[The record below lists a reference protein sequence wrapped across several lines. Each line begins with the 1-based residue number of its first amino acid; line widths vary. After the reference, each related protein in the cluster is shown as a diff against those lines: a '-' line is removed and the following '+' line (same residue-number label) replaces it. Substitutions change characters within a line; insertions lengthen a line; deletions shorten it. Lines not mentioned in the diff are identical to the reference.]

1 MPPPRGHLI
10 SDGVRTFRHLG
21 LDGAGYPLALRRPP
35 GPELIPW
42 ISSSTSKNLSVFC
55 AEPATTSAENAQGT
69 GTAGTTGVV
78 TPYTY
83 GPYGEPASWAGSRF
97 RYVGRVALPEAQLYH
112 YKARAYDPA
121 TGRFLQT
128 DPIGYGDGMNVYA
141 YVRGDPVNLEDTS
154 GLDPYDLYDSEA
166 RAANAAI
173 LDTHSLLMST
183 GLEPISRI
191 FRTNDGQ
198 FTYVPFVVGTVNRS
212 STENLAGAVS
222 IFLNTGHFA
231 TQVSSIHGHP
241 GSSPPSRDDLK
252 HDANAH
258 MTGIV
263 VSMNGRVDVHKPP
276 NENNRFDSTGIMA
289 NVNDA
294 NTVEELVVTANR
306 NVEAQI
312 GAGQSGG
319 GFWQGL
325 GNALGNLGS
334 AISSGFRGILEWLT
348 KLF

>member
-97 RYVGRVALPEAQLYH
+97 RYVGRIALPEAQLYH

-128 DPIGYGDGMNVYA
+128 DPIGYGDGMNIYA
-141 YVRGDPVNLEDTS
+141 YVRGDPVNASDPEGTEVLWADRS
-154 GLDPYDLYDSEA
+154 AVFDLPIPYAHIGLFV
-166 RAANAAI
+166 AN
-173 LDTHSLLMST
+173 T
-183 GLEPISRI
+183 G
-191 FRTNDGQ
+191 GQ
-198 FTYVPFVVGTVNRS
+198 FFQFSYGPGSDGRLVGGNSGS
-212 STENLAGAVS
+212 SGVAASDRDALFSPSGFSWNLAER
-222 IFLNTGHFA
+222 
-231 TQVSSIHGHP
+231 
-241 GSSPPSRDDLK
+241 GSLGLSDLSV
-252 HDANAH
+252 
-258 MTGIV
+258 IV
-263 VSMNGRVDVHKPP
+263 AGTFVDHYLASNDVRYGFVPLLFGFPP
-276 NENNRFDSTGIMA
+276 NMSNSN
-289 NVNDA
+289 
-294 NTVEELVVTANR
+294 
-306 NVEAQI
+306 
-312 GAGQSGG
+312 GAT
-319 GFWQGL
+319 FAVL
-325 GNALGNLGS
+325 EIS
-334 AISSGFRGILEWLT
+334 AKIDGVRTPDEPPIFSFLPGRESSGVIS
-348 KLF
+348 